1 MGMKCGQ
8 DMEKLTFV
16 HKMMGKR
23 GRVQNDFRMVM
34 KICGARLNEEFSLQ
48 LMCKTVMNKNLHFK
62 QLLRV
67 DFCKTQ
73 LRLIKMAEIYSSPEA
88 YFITGD

>member
-1 MGMKCGQ
+1 
-8 DMEKLTFV
+8 MEKLTFV
-16 HKMMGKR
+16 HKMRGKR

-48 LMCKTVMNKNLHFK
+48 LMCKTVMNLHFK